1 MKIDP
6 QQKLKDKL
14 LYNNL
19 CLIVSIFCI
28 VCFITSMFFQNSVAR
43 KQEYYTLQEGA
54 IYGPIKITNK
64 KQIYRITATFSG
76 NNSDTDLSGEVLD
89 EDKDTVYEFGKDLWH
104 ETGYDS
110 DGYWSEDDRKMVADL
125 TFSEK
130 GTYYIQFSG
139 DGYSNLKTDPRKVS
153 LIPNISLKMELMK
166 GSYVAHLQVGSIL
179 LLIIIFIFW
188 GLNKDWVNSKMSVL
202 NEKLE
207 EMSDE
212 K

>member
-6 QQKLKDKL
+6 QRKLKDKA

-19 CLIVSIFCI
+19 CLIVSVFCI
-28 VCFITSMFFQNSVAR
+28 ICFITSMFFQNSVSR

-64 KQIYRITATFSG
+64 KQIYRVIATFAG
-76 NNSDTDLSGEVLD
+76 NNSDVDLSGEVLD
-89 EDKDTVYEFGKDLWH
+89 EDKDTIYEFGKDMWH
-104 ETGYDS
+104 EEGYDS
-110 DGYWSEDDRKMVADL
+110 DGYWSESDRKMVADL
-125 TFSEK
+125 SFSEK

-139 DGYSNLKTDPRKVS
+139 DDGSSLKADPTRVNMIPNVS
-153 LIPNISLKMELMK
+153 LTMELMN

-188 GLNKDWVNSKMSVL
+188 VLNKEWVNSKMSVL